1 MIPARFNRP
10 RSVVTLACLWLIA
23 SGHAD
28 AQQSEAP
35 AANQQLFAEQVGP
48 LLVARCGQC
57 HGSRQQKAELDLT
70 SLAGIKA
77 GGESGPLLLAGKPE
91 ESLLL
96 KMVIEGEM
104 PPEGKNSLTG
114 QEIKLL
120 HRWIESGASL
130 GAEADP
136 GKVSQWSVLPILQ
149 LRCTVCH
156 GTRVREAELDLRTRE
171 SMVRGGTSGP
181 AIVPGKPGE
190 SLLLKR
196 VHAGEMPP
204 KRKLVEFSI
213 KPMEKSEIELFSRW
227 IEQGAVAD
235 APVRDDT
242 TAATDPLVSNE
253 DREFW
258 SFQPPRRAR
267 VPRVH
272 SSRVLQ
278 TPIDHFIV
286 SALQKKQLD
295 LSPPASRQT
304 LVRRAFLDLLGIPPT
319 PEQLDQFL
327 LDEAPGSY
335 HRLIDRLLAS
345 PLYGERWGGLWLDV
359 AGYADSE
366 GIQHSDS
373 VRPFAYRYRDYVIR
387 SWNAD
392 KPYSRFILE
401 QLAGDELADYSDPD
415 KITSEIHDNL
425 VATGFLRLVPDATYF
440 GITNFV
446 PDRLDII
453 DDMIEVVSSSMMGL
467 TIKCA
472 RCHSHKF
479 DAIPQRDYYRLAAIF
494 KGAIDE
500 NDWLKPTRQS
510 GQPGE
515 RDRYLASISTVER
528 QEWEVGQ
535 ARIEE
540 EVKQLEG
547 KIAAMEQE
555 MVAAEQQQR
564 IQKLPASI
572 RDDVTRT
579 LVTPPAEQTEV
590 LKYLAGKFGDHLK
603 VTREELLKINADFK
617 KSHDEI
623 QQSIKT
629 IREQAIPQPLIR
641 ALWDRGEPSPTYIL
655 RRGNYLTP
663 GRQVGPGIP
672 SVVNGGGHP
681 LEIQKGAERA
691 PGTGRRLALAR
702 WLTRPDHPLTA
713 RVIVNRVWQQHFQ
726 QGIVTT
732 LDNLGHAGARPTHPE
747 LLDWLAVELVESG
760 WSIKHLHRLIMISA
774 VYRQQS
780 SVTEEH
786 LSRDPENTGLSRM
799 PMRRMDAEV
808 LRDSL
813 LAIAGRLRLEF
824 FGEADGVEARDDGLV
839 VSTPSGGTWR
849 RSIYV
854 IQRRTQPVTIL
865 GNFDRP
871 QMNPNCVQR
880 SNSNVATQALH
891 LLNNKMVYDL
901 AVAFAERVRAEAGTN
916 RQQQLERAFLLALGR
931 PPSQEELELSLRSM
945 EELVREWQQEQPDRK
960 EEAPQRA
967 LENVCHAMMN
977 LAAFIYID

>member
-1 MIPARFNRP
+1 MISARFNRP
-10 RSVVTLACLWLIA
+10 RSVVTLVCLWLIA
-23 SGHAD
+23 SGHAH
-28 AQQSEAP
+28 AQQRGAP

-57 HGSRQQKAELDLT
+57 HGSKQQKAELDLT

-77 GGESGPLLLAGKPE
+77 GGESGPLLVAGKPG

-96 KMVIEGEM
+96 EMVVDGEM
-104 PPEGKNSLTG
+104 PPEGKNPLTD

-120 HRWIESGASL
+120 RRWIESGASL
-130 GAEADP
+130 DAESTSE
-136 GKVSQWSVLPILQ
+136 KVSQWSVLPILQ

-156 GTRVREAELDLRTRE
+156 GTRVRQAELDLRTRE
-171 SMVRGGTSGP
+171 SIVRGGKSGP

-213 KPMEKSEIELFSRW
+213 KPMEKPEIELLSRW

-235 APVRDDT
+235 APDRDDS
-242 TAATDPLVSNE
+242 TAAADPLVSNE

-267 VPRVH
+267 IPRVN

-295 LSPPASRQT
+295 LSPPAGRQT
-304 LVRRAFLDLLGIPPT
+304 LARRAFLDLLGIPPT
-319 PEQLDQFL
+319 VEELDRFL
-327 LDEAPGSY
+327 LDKAPGAY
-335 HRLIDRLLAS
+335 QRLIDRLLAS

-401 QLAGDELADYSDPD
+401 QLAGDELSDYSDPD

-425 VATGFLRLVPDATYF
+425 VATGFLRLAPDATYF

-446 PDRLDII
+446 PDRLNII

-479 DAIPQRDYYRLAAIF
+479 DPIPQRDYYRLAAIF

-510 GQPGE
+510 GEPGKL
-515 RDRYLASISTVER
+515 DRYMASVLTAER
-528 QEWEVGQ
+528 KEWEADQ
-535 ARIEE
+535 QRIED
-540 EVKQLEG
+540 EVKKLEE
-547 KIAAMEQE
+547 KIVEIEQE
-555 MVAAEQQQR
+555 MVATEQQQR
-564 IQKLPASI
+564 IEKLPASI
-572 RDDVTRT
+572 RDDVART
-579 LVTPPAEQTEV
+579 LVTPPSEQTDV
-590 LKYLAGKFGDHLK
+590 LKYLAEKFGDHLK
-603 VTREELLKINADFK
+603 VTREELLKINVDFK

-629 IREQAIPQPLIR
+629 VREQMKPQPLIR

-655 RRGNYLTP
+655 KRGNYLTP
-663 GRQVGPGIP
+663 GRQVDPGVP
-672 SVVNGGGHP
+672 SVVNNSDQP
-681 LEIQKGAERA
+681 LEIQKGAELA

-726 QGIVTT
+726 QGIVAT

-747 LLDWLAVELVESG
+747 LLDWMAVELVESG

-786 LSRDPENTGLSRM
+786 LSRDPENTWLSRM

-813 LAIAGRLRLEF
+813 LAISGRLRLEF

-865 GNFDRP
+865 ENFDRP

-880 SNSNVATQALH
+880 RNSNVVPQALH

-967 LENVCHAMMN
+967 LENICHAVIN

>member
-1 MIPARFNRP
+1 M
-10 RSVVTLACLWLIA
+10 
-23 SGHAD
+23 
-28 AQQSEAP
+28 
-35 AANQQLFAEQVGP
+35 
-48 LLVARCGQC
+48 
-57 HGSRQQKAELDLT
+57 
-70 SLAGIKA
+70 
-77 GGESGPLLLAGKPE
+77 
-91 ESLLL
+91 
-96 KMVIEGEM
+96 
-104 PPEGKNSLTG
+104 
-114 QEIKLL
+114 
-120 HRWIESGASL
+120 
-130 GAEADP
+130 
-136 GKVSQWSVLPILQ
+136 
-149 LRCTVCH
+149 
-156 GTRVREAELDLRTRE
+156 
-171 SMVRGGTSGP
+171 
-181 AIVPGKPGE
+181 
-190 SLLLKR
+190 
-196 VHAGEMPP
+196 
-204 KRKLVEFSI
+204 
-213 KPMEKSEIELFSRW
+213 
-227 IEQGAVAD
+227 
-235 APVRDDT
+235 
-242 TAATDPLVSNE
+242 
-253 DREFW
+253 
-258 SFQPPRRAR
+258 
-267 VPRVH
+267 
-272 SSRVLQ
+272 
-278 TPIDHFIV
+278 
-286 SALQKKQLD
+286 
-295 LSPPASRQT
+295 
-304 LVRRAFLDLLGIPPT
+304 
-319 PEQLDQFL
+319 
-327 LDEAPGSY
+327 
-335 HRLIDRLLAS
+335 
-345 PLYGERWGGLWLDV
+345 
-359 AGYADSE
+359 
-366 GIQHSDS
+366 
-373 VRPFAYRYRDYVIR
+373 IR

-467 TIKCA
+467 TVKCA

-528 QEWEVGQ
+528 REWEVGQ

-540 EVKQLEG
+540 EVKQLEE

-564 IQKLPASI
+564 IEKLPASI
-572 RDDVTRT
+572 RDDVGRI

-629 IREQAIPQPLIR
+629 IREQAMPQPLIR

-672 SVVNGGGHP
+672 SVINGGGHP

-726 QGIVTT
+726 QGIVAT

-824 FGEADGVEARDDGLV
+824 FGAADGVEARDDGLV
-839 VSTPSGGTWR
+839 VSMPSGGTWR

-880 SNSNVATQALH
+880 SNSNVAPQALH